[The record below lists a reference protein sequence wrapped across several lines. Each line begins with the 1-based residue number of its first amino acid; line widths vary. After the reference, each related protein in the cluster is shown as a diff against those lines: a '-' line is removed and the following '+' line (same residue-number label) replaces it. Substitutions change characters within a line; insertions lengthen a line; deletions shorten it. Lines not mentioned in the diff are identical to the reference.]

1 MSESKYNARYDL
13 VDWLKS
19 HPDMIGHFGT
29 PEETADAI
37 LRRHAHELAEKIR
50 AHNFNPAGGAEPYDV
65 ADYID
70 PEVS

>member
-1 MSESKYNARYDL
+1 MAAADDL
-13 VDWLKS
+13 WEYIHSMD
-19 HPDMIGHFGT
+19 HPKRVEFDGFLEHY
-29 PEETADAI
+29 
-37 LRRHAHELAEKIR
+37 AHELAEQIR